1 MTYIFLGCLVLLG
14 LFAAFANFRRLDP
27 AIQKKALRWLIGGVG
42 AALAILLLLAR
53 RFDLALFAG
62 AGAVAVLRT
71 GRLGPF
77 SLDGLTSGPSN
88 VSKVQ
93 SYRFAMELDHDTGEV
108 TGRVLNGQ
116 FAGMDLLDIG
126 ENDTRILLAEVE
138 GDADSLSLLESW
150 LDANRV
156 GWREYFAEQDAG
168 QHRSDSSAADPLAEA
183 YELLGLK
190 PGATEEDVRAAHR
203 ALMKAVHPDHG
214 GTSYLA
220 AKINE
225 ARDLLL
231 RQSG

>member
-1 MTYIFLGCLVLLG
+1 MTYFFVGALVILG
-14 LFAAFANFRRLDP
+14 LLAAFTNFRRLDP
-27 AIQKKALRWLIGGVG
+27 TFQRRALRWLIGGVG
-42 AALAILLLLAR
+42 LALAAFLLLAR

-77 SLDGLTSGPSN
+77 SLDGLASGPSS

-93 SYRFAMELDHDTGEV
+93 SYRFAMELDHDTGAV
-108 TGRVLNGQ
+108 TGRVVNGQ
-116 FAGMDLLDIG
+116 FAGMDLFDLG
-126 ENDTRILLAEVE
+126 ETDTRILLAEVE

-168 QHRSDSSAADPLAEA
+168 QHRSDGPAADPLAEA

-190 PGATEEDVRAAHR
+190 PGATDEDIRTAHR
-203 ALMKAVHPDHG
+203 TLMKALHPDHG

-231 RQSG
+231 KQSG